1 MSVFSGAVHAAQG
14 GFPGR
19 TFRGDRAKPHPP
31 GGISKPIPMG
41 AAGLLSGELLL
52 DLLELFLLGL
62 LGRVPAFGCHF
73 LVDIVLH
80 GQRIL

>member
-1 MSVFSGAVHAAQG
+1 MGRAAKKAPLRG
-14 GFPGR
+14 VRRRDIPEGTGR
-19 TFRGDRAKPHPP
+19 SPIPP
-31 GGISKPIPMG
+31 DGISKPIPMG

-52 DLLELFLLGL
+52 DLLKLFLLGL